1 MRCLVRSLVLMA
13 LAGLLFTGCG
23 GGSSSPANPAQALG
37 GPALSGVVLD
47 YTGTLVRDVPV
58 EVLGQAGAAS
68 KTNLDGRIL
77 LPNTTGN
84 QLLRVG
90 DSVKTPTIL
99 VPYTSGANETFL
111 TRPVSIP
118 TLGTGIS
125 GSVGG
130 SVSAV
135 TTISGEGLPGVTLQ
149 LGAGTSIS
157 NNARG
162 EVEVLGVSASRLPV
176 PVLGGQNA
184 QAEPKVA
191 FMVEPHQVRFSPPA
205 TLRIPRL
212 YPASAGPFEIRKVD
226 TNNGTWTTLQ
236 GNVSPV
242 NSASEFV
249 ISVDEGTL
257 YCVVPEGT
265 ASTVTVTG
273 RVVSGST
280 PVEGYRAE
288 CWNRVSDPTGPD
300 GTFSIANVPTAF
312 GAYLVRAYPERPG
325 VAFAPEVVLAT
336 STSPTLGDV
345 VVTARAADGLRPSV
359 RATSPTDDA
368 LNVSRSTQ
376 VVVTFSEAIDPTQ
389 LKPYKLVGPKG
400 EVAGSYGFDSP
411 FAVRFRPTER
421 LDPSVRYTIL
431 ADTNVQDLA
440 GNFLDDD
447 AISFSFTTAGGAPDP
462 TPTDTLAFGLAPL
475 TASGGD
481 VVQIPGRNYTGGTTV
496 TFGGQSG
503 VVRSETSE
511 LLQVEVPTLAN
522 AGNSTVSLSAGSLS
536 IATLQPLVLDLR
548 GSVARILSGT
558 QPDSLLIAIPR
569 SAPPTRFVV
578 DGSNLGGTT
587 VTVDG
592 VGIAAVDSAV
602 LIGGQSLTAGRAI
615 TLPVPAPPTFLSGPV
630 VVRGSNDNPGLKYR
644 FLLVREE

>member
-1 MRCLVRSLVLMA
+1 MRSVVFIG
-13 LAGLLFTGCG
+13 LAGLLFAGCG
-23 GGSSSPANPAQALG
+23 GGSSSPANPTQALG

-58 EVLGQAGAAS
+58 EVLGQSGAVS
-68 KTNLDGRIL
+68 KTTIDGRII

-84 QLLRVG
+84 QLLKVG

-99 VPYTSGANETFL
+99 VPYGSGLNETFL

-125 GSVGG
+125 GSVG
-130 SVSAV
+130 SNVASV
-135 TTISGEGLPGVTLQ
+135 TTISGEGLPGVSLQ
-149 LGAGTSIS
+149 LAAGTSIS
-157 NNARG
+157 NNPRG
-162 EVEVLGVSASRLPV
+162 EIEVLGVSASRLPV

-191 FMVEPHQVRFSPPA
+191 FAVEPHQVRFSPAA
-205 TLRIPRL
+205 TLRVPRL

-226 TNNGTWTTLQ
+226 TANGTWTRVQ
-236 GNVSPV
+236 GSVSPV
-242 NSASEFV
+242 NSGAEFL
-249 ISVDEGTL
+249 ITVDEGTL

-265 ASTVTVTG
+265 AATVTVTG
-273 RVVSGST
+273 RIVAGST
-280 PVEGYRAE
+280 PIEGYRAE

-300 GTFSIANVPTAF
+300 GTFSISNVPSGF
-312 GAYLVRAYPERPG
+312 GAYLVRAFPNRPG
-325 VAFAPEVVLAT
+325 VDFTPEVVLTT

-345 VVTARAADGLRPSV
+345 VVRARAADGLRPSV
-359 RATSPTDDA
+359 RATSPIDNA
-368 LNVSRSTQ
+368 GNVSRSTQ

-411 FAVRFRPTER
+411 FAVRFRPLQR
-421 LDPSVRYTIL
+421 LDPSVIYTIL
-431 ADTNVQDLA
+431 VDTNVQDLA
-440 GNFLDDD
+440 GNLLDDD
-447 AISFSFTTAGGAPDP
+447 AIAFSFTTQGGAPDP
-462 TPTDTLAFGLAPL
+462 PPTDTLAFGLSPL
-475 TASGGD
+475 TAAGGD
-481 VVQIPGRNYTGGTTV
+481 VVQIPGRNYTGGTSV
-496 TFGGQSG
+496 TFGGQAG
-503 VVRSETSE
+503 VVRSETSD
-511 LLQVEVPTLAN
+511 LLEVEVPTLAN
-522 AGNSTVSLSAGSLS
+522 AGNSTVALSAGSLTIGS
-536 IATLQPLVLDLR
+536 LQPLVLDLR

-558 QPDSLLIAIPR
+558 QPNSLLVAIPR
-569 SAPPTRFVV
+569 SAPPAQFVV

-615 TLPVPAPPTFLSGPV
+615 ALPVPAPPTFLSGPV

>member
-1 MRCLVRSLVLMA
+1 MRSVVFIG
-13 LAGLLFTGCG
+13 LAGLVFAGCG

-47 YTGTLVRDVPV
+47 YTGTLARDVPV
-58 EVLGQAGAAS
+58 EVLGQAGPSS
-68 KTNLDGRIL
+68 KTNLDGRIIL
-77 LPNTTGN
+77 GNTTGN

-99 VPYTSGANETFL
+99 VPYASTPNETFL
-111 TRPVSIP
+111 KRPISIP

-125 GSVGG
+125 GSVGA
-130 SVSAV
+130 SVAVV
-135 TTISGEGLPGVTLQ
+135 TTISGDGLPGVSLQ
-149 LGAGTSIS
+149 FGAGTTIS
-157 NNARG
+157 NNPRG

-191 FMVEPHQVRFSPPA
+191 FAVEPHQVRFSPPV
-205 TLRIPRL
+205 TLRVPRL

-226 TNNGTWTTLQ
+226 TSNGTWTKIQ
-236 GNVSPV
+236 SNVSPV
-242 NSASEFV
+242 NSGAEFV

-257 YCVVPEGT
+257 YCVVPEGV
-265 ASTVTVTG
+265 AATVTVTG
-273 RVVSGST
+273 RIVAGST
-280 PVEGYRAE
+280 PIEGYRAE

-300 GTFSIANVPTAF
+300 GTFSISNVPSGF
-312 GAYLVRAYPERPG
+312 GAYLVRAFPSRPG
-325 VAFAPEVVLAT
+325 VDFTPEVVLAT
-336 STSPTLGDV
+336 STTPTLGDV

-359 RATSPTDDA
+359 KTTSPLDNA
-368 LNVSRSTQ
+368 SNVSRSTQ

-400 EVAGSYGFDSP
+400 EVAGSFGFDSP
-411 FAVRFRPTER
+411 FAVRFRPNER
-421 LDPSVRYTIL
+421 LDPSVTYTIL
-431 ADTNVQDLA
+431 ADTKVQDLA

-447 AISFSFTTAGGAPDP
+447 SIAFSFSTAGGAPDP
-462 TPTDTLAFGLAPL
+462 PPTDTLAFGLSPL
-475 TASGGD
+475 TAAGGE

-496 TFGGQSG
+496 TFGGQVG
-503 VVRSETSE
+503 VVRSETSD

-522 AGNSTVSLSAGSLS
+522 AGNSTVALTAGSLAIGS
-536 IATLQPLVLDLR
+536 LQPLVLDLR

-558 QPDSLLIAIPR
+558 QPNSLLIAIPR
-569 SAPPTRFVV
+569 SAPPARFVV

-592 VGIAAVDSAV
+592 VGIAAVDSTV

-630 VVRGSNDNPGLKYR
+630 VVRGSNDNPGPKYR